1 MKTMKAFIWG
11 SAIGAALGLLFAPQ
25 RGDVTRAQLQ
35 ERWNEFQ
42 SQAQTRLGNM
52 NVNMPSSAS
61 GMIESGRQA
70 ITNTIS
76 QAQSAAN
83 TAAERAKSA
92 TNSTANTAQ
101 DRVSSNP

>member
-1 MKTMKAFIWG
+1 MKTIKAFIWG

-25 RGDVTRAQLQ
+25 RGDMTRAQLQ

-42 SQAQTRLGNM
+42 SQAQTRLGS
-52 NVNMPSSAS
+52 MPGNAS

-70 ITNTIS
+70 VNSTIS
-76 QAQSAAN
+76 QAQGMAN
-83 TAAERAKSA
+83 TAAEKAKGA

-101 DRVSSNP
+101 DQVSTSR